1 MAQQILNLKSQ
12 LKQEQTKNRS
22 LGENEL
28 RLLAAGK
35 KSVWDTKN
43 PGRKH
48 PSAPKH
54 KQQKT

>member
-54 KQQKT
+54 K